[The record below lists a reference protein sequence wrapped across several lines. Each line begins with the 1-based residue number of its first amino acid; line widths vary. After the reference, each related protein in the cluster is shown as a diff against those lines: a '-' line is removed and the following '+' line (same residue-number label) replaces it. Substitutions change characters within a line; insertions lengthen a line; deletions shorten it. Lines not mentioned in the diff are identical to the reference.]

1 MTIGTPA
8 YTFPFRTMQSAWHV
22 SAFMQGVYAWMA
34 GGLALT
40 AVTVWVIATSR
51 VFSETFAFGRLPF
64 WSLAIVQLGLVVLLS
79 SRVERLTSASA
90 GALFIAY
97 SALTGVTLSFVRVA
111 YTGGA
116 VATSLLIA
124 AGMFVGLSLYG
135 AATGRSLAGM
145 RQFLFM
151 SLIGVVLAST
161 IGIFWHSEG
170 SQFVLSMAGVLIFAG
185 LAACDA
191 QRLSDMADAVPLG
204 HAGSSAI
211 RGALALSLDFVDLFL
226 SLFRMPGRGRAST
239 HPEKSMEG
247 LLRAARGSEPAVRA
261 R

>member
-1 MTIGTPA
+1 MLK
-8 YTFPFRTMQSAWHV
+8 V
-22 SAFMQGVYAWMA
+22 
-34 GGLALT
+34 
-40 AVTVWVIATSR
+40 VIR
-51 VFSETFAFGRLPF
+51 H
-64 WSLAIVQLGLVVLLS
+64 
-79 SRVERLTSASA
+79 
-90 GALFIAY
+90 
-97 SALTGVTLSFVRVA
+97 SALTGVTLSFVLVA
-111 YTGGA
+111 YTGES

-124 AGMFVGLSLYG
+124 AGMFVGLSIYG
-135 AATGRSLAGM
+135 ATTGRSLAGM

-151 SLIGVVLAST
+151 SLVGVVLAST

-170 SQFVLSMAGVLIFAG
+170 SQFVLSVAGAFVFAG

-191 QRLSDMADAVPLG
+191 QRLSDMADAVPFG

-211 RGALALSLDFVDLFL
+211 RGALALSPDFVNLFL
-226 SLFRMPGRGRAST
+226 SLFRMTGRGRALT